1 MTDHDGK
8 LNAVQR
14 IEMKIILALGAEAPH
29 HITGDRR
36 AVELPRHGIVV
47 LDAAEAL
54 IEQPWE
60 LHIGEL
66 LRSEKELVF
75 CGAPVAEPE
84 ERLDIKN
91 ELGNGMVGASVEL
104 CLEVSRSA
112 SAEMAPGMTRHKF

>member
-29 HITGDRR
+29 HVTGDRR

-54 IEQPWE
+54 IEQPFGNFT
-60 LHIGEL
+60 LVNFYVL
-66 LRSEKELVF
+66 KRSL
-75 CGAPVAEPE
+75 
-84 ERLDIKN
+84 
-91 ELGNGMVGASVEL
+91 
-104 CLEVSRSA
+104 
-112 SAEMAPGMTRHKF
+112 

>member
-14 IEMKIILALGAEAPH
+14 IEMKIILALGAEASH
-29 HITGDRR
+29 HVTGDRR

-66 LRSEKELVF
+66 LRSEKELV
-75 CGAPVAEPE
+75 V
-84 ERLDIKN
+84 
-91 ELGNGMVGASVEL
+91 
-104 CLEVSRSA
+104 
-112 SAEMAPGMTRHKF
+112 